1 MQLPEIALCPVLW
14 RLSILE
20 KRHCPL
26 TTQAIKKPPPPFII
40 ISAHTLHCQSL
51 SAPACQ
57 AEQLCRTQP
66 AVHRYH
72 LSHFTSR
79 NFPDPLER
87 LQESPISYYW
97 SHPDDKNNNNKK
109 KSIPQPQKKLA
120 QSSQWLRRLTA
131 VNGNEWSHSKSWG
144 PSGCIIRL
152 SFSEIQKR
160 TGDLHLRVCLP
171 NSCKNLK
178 HLSSYRQTDNAI
190 LPFTLQGMY
199 SWKWSFLLPSLALW
213 PGSTNTGL
221 HLLTPSSTV

>member
-109 KSIPQPQKKLA
+109 KIHPTAPEEISTEFTVAQKTH
-120 QSSQWLRRLTA
+120 SCEWEWVISQQEL
-131 VNGNEWSHSKSWG
+131 G
-144 PSGCIIRL
+144 PIRL
-152 SFSEIQKR
+152 HHTPFLFWDTKW